1 MEKYTYEWVRSR
13 RKTVVIQI
21 REDGGVVVR
30 TPYSVSRRQVEQF
43 LEERQAWI
51 LKNRQTM
58 KEAQNQKTV
67 ITEEMRKAGIQKAK
81 EIFPERVEY
90 YAQTMG
96 ISYGRITIRE
106 QKTRGGSC
114 SSKGNLNFN
123 WKLTLLPMELL
134 DYVVVHELAHRREM
148 NHSKAF
154 WEIVEQVLPDY
165 RERRK
170 RLRELTAAL

>member
-106 QKTRGGSC
+106 QKTRWGKSELSVRNAVMSAVRAPAEIETESFFQTRVLFSRSVSTSC
-114 SSKGNLNFN
+114 RVS
-123 WKLTLLPMELL
+123 
-134 DYVVVHELAHRREM
+134 
-148 NHSKAF
+148 
-154 WEIVEQVLPDY
+154 
-165 RERRK
+165 
-170 RLRELTAAL
+170 